1 MRIEMRTPKRVVR
14 PWRPTIDL
22 RGRHPRVYRGYRA
35 RLEEDTHGKP

>member
-1 MRIEMRTPKRVVR
+1 MRIEMRAPKRVVR

-22 RGRHPRVYRGYRA
+22 RGIHPRVYRGYRA